1 MDGPPLLATRATPT
15 TRSTRPTPDLRHIED
30 VTMAILGTLLK
41 NKRAGEAKLAWNS
54 PALAGSE
61 TIGLRSAEIE
71 HNGTIP
77 AAHAGRRVGGENL
90 SPTLA
95 WHGLP
100 YETAQVLLV
109 VEDVDSPTRSP
120 FVHCVALIEPEL
132 ETLPS
137 GVLSAGG
144 SSPGVQVLRSGM
156 GRGYRGPEP
165 IKGHGVHRYVFQ
177 LFALATPITSAVGRG
192 GLDKAKPRAVLAAAR
207 GPVLARGRLDGLYSR

>member
-1 MDGPPLLATRATPT
+1 MDTHCTFRCIHYQ
-15 TRSTRPTPDLRHIED
+15 PDPRHIKD

-41 NKRAGEAKLAWNS
+41 NTRAGERRLAWNS
-54 PALAGSE
+54 PALAAPE
-61 TIGLRSAEIE
+61 TIVLRSADIE

-95 WHGLP
+95 WHGAP
-100 YETAQVLLV
+100 DETAHVLLV

-120 FVHCVALIEPEL
+120 FVHCVVLIEPEL

-137 GVLSAGG
+137 GVLNASG
-144 SSPGVQVLRSGM
+144 SIPGVRVLRSGM
-156 GRGYRGPEP
+156 GRGYQGPAP

-177 LFALATPITSAVGRG
+177 LFALATPITSAGGRAS
-192 GLDKAKPRAVLAAAR
+192 LDAARPRAVLAAAS